1 MDAIILCGGLATRLR
16 DVTNDKIPKC
26 LVDIN
31 GTPFIKYQLDWL
43 DDLKSRGF
51 KFDRVI
57 LAIGRLHEQVIE
69 YVQTIQDLYH
79 FKIFYSIEP
88 MALGTG
94 GAMKYAWRFVNSNR
108 VLIMNGDVVNQI
120 DLENLIAQ
128 TFRKFSDDTFLMS
141 LVHVHDTDRF
151 GIVRLSSN
159 GRIIGWEPK
168 KYVTQAL
175 ANRGVYIYTGDS
187 NPFKD
192 YPNIFSFENDFVV
205 NHVHDGTGVM
215 NGYQQKGYFIDIGIP
230 ADYKKFCED
239 NKNLSNLG

>member
-31 GTPFIKYQLDWL
+31 GTPFIKYQLDQ
-43 DDLKSRGF
+43 LKSLEGYRF
-51 KFDRVI
+51 ERVI

-69 YVQTIQDLYH
+69 YVQTIQSQYP
-79 FKIFYSIEP
+79 FEIYYSIES

-94 GAMKYAWRFVNSNR
+94 GAMKYAWRFVKSNR
-108 VLIMNGDVVNQI
+108 VVIMNGDVVNQVNLADFVSKSFTR
-120 DLENLIAQ
+120 DL
-128 TFRKFSDDTFLMS
+128 TDKFLMS
-141 LVHVHDTDRF
+141 LVLVEDTDRF
-151 GIVRLSSN
+151 GIVKLHDD
-159 GRIIGWEPK
+159 GQIIDWKPK
-168 KYVTQAL
+168 QYVYQAL
-175 ANRGVYIYTGDS
+175 ANRGLYMYVGED

-205 NHVHDGTGVM
+205 NHVHDRTGVM
-215 NGYQQKGYFIDIGIP
+215 NGYLQSGYFIDIGIP

-239 NKNLSNLG
+239 NKTLSNLG